1 MGPGQALFTDPTGTM
16 RHSISPWHEEH
27 ENTEGDKRLED
38 VLGVLYSFL
47 ALSSILSDIL

>member
-16 RHSISPWHEEH
+16 RHSISWHEEH

-38 VLGVLYSFL
+38 VLGFLSSFL